1 MTAMLIGF
9 VSAKGSPGVT
19 TAALAFAA
27 TTSRNV
33 GSAQPLLVELDPSGG
48 VIECWTGVAH
58 EPGLSRVASGLRR
71 SLEVEVVEAGIRP
84 IPAGV
89 AVVHA
94 PTSGTLAESTIAA
107 IGERLTIAMAE
118 SDRLVII
125 DAGRW
130 CRSQSTARR
139 IVGCD
144 VIVIV
149 CQPTVAGVEAARA
162 LFDPIHAI
170 TNLSPVLLL
179 VGERPY
185 SAGEVAEA
193 TGVTVIGTLPWDP
206 HAVNT
211 LLASG
216 AVKSWS
222 RSSLARSARTILT
235 HVAPAQQA
243 TTTAVAS

>member
-1 MTAMLIGF
+1 MLIGF

-27 TTSRNV
+27 TSSNSGV
-33 GSAQPLLVELDPSGG
+33 GIQPLLVELDPSGG

-71 SLEVEVVEAGIRP
+71 SLEAEVVDAGIRP

-107 IGERLTIAMAE
+107 IGERLSIAMAE
-118 SDRLVII
+118 SARLVII

-170 TNLSPVLLL
+170 TNVSPVLLL
-179 VGERPY
+179 IGDRPY

-193 TGVTVIGTLPWDP
+193 TGMTVIGTLPWDP

-211 LLASG
+211 LLMDG

-235 HVAPAQQA
+235 HIAPTTNQA
-243 TTTAVAS
+243 STAAVAS